1 MTTLDVADLATP
13 PESSSERSVTHSSSS
28 PDIDSL
34 RRSVRSQASQRA
46 QEQVKRLRQTGAGG
60 KELPEHYKSSGN
72 EATDR
77 LAFMHLLEQL
87 KLNKRSGWLRE
98 GVEGAER

>member
-1 MTTLDVADLATP
+1 M
-13 PESSSERSVTHSSSS
+13 THSSS
-28 PDIDSL
+28 DIESL
-34 RRSVRSQASQRA
+34 RRSVRSRASQRA
-46 QEQVKRLRQTGAGG
+46 QEAKRRQTGAGG
-60 KELPEHYKSSGN
+60 KELPEHYRSSGN